1 MVQARK
7 NLDKDMYFPR
17 ILTTLEI
24 ELRPIALKSELTPKV
39 EKVYSMLIEERFRS
53 DLNWAG
59 FMFM

>member
-1 MVQARK
+1 
-7 NLDKDMYFPR
+7 MYFPR

-24 ELRPIALKSELTPKV
+24 ELRPIALKSELTPKM
-39 EKVYSMLIEERFRS
+39 EKVHSMLIEERFRS